1 MNRPPE
7 PGTALLRV
15 ATAALVVATAVSLV
29 AVGRLVLDAAG
40 GRTAHWV
47 LGRAA
52 GLTSYMLLLLLVSTG
67 ILLAHPW
74 ARHLRRPSARTRLA
88 LHASIATFTLAF
100 TVLHVV
106 VLATDPWAKV
116 GWVGA
121 LLPMAARYRPVPV
134 SLGVIAAWAGLVTG
148 LTARFAGRV
157 GRLWWPVHKVAAA
170 LLVLVWA
177 HSVLAGS
184 DVVALRGFYVGTGC
198 AVVALA
204 VTRYAARTPADEV
217 GELARDL
224 QRVPAPRPAGAPGDT
239 SARRGGVLPE
249 AGPRDEP
256 ARDTAPTRQIPVV
269 GRGPWR

>member
-88 LHASIATFTLAF
+88 LHASLATFTLAF

-217 GELARDL
+217 GELAGDL
-224 QRVPAPRPAGAPGDT
+224 QRVPAPRLAGAPWDT